1 SEFASGHAAAASGLR
16 GVCAGLFV
24 AVRLSADLVSVL
36 CPAPPGN
43 SVVDPPSFSTGF
55 LSPSVL
61 CVAAGDADDAHNA
74 ESEDPPA
81 PAEAD
86 PLGSSSLS
94 QRFYHAMTT
103 PLPDVL
109 VGPETAEQR
118 LEKEVRLIHG
128 LRAHEV
134 EVDNVQK
141 QKKQAV
147 NPVEL
152 IGSLKTYSKDV
163 SQLGKRQESGVHVK
177 RANILIQQ
185 VRATSKVLGRM
196 ARSVRKGEQAI
207 AALLK
212 DAKALAGSKSVPE
225 RVVTAKLDLLQRL
238 KTSVDTNTQ
247 LADGQV
253 KAKLHF
259 SSLLGELFDELK
271 WLGLNGVQTHE
282 ARRLQQ
288 EGRAMRKQVAVK
300 LEKLKKGHAAL
311 RKAARRA
318 TSVVETALFSILKS
332 SLARGKRIKVMARRV
347 KEQTERLDIILAE
360 ANDAGRQCRKLQKKA
375 AKSRSESV
383 SLHIADRSQ
392 TLLETVV
399 RYVMISKQSLAVGL
413 SALNDISSSSRTL
426 LGVVELEPVAS
437 SDVHRVQAT
446 VADIRSRAQTGFELH
461 DMLTEGL
468 NRDTRAVFR
477 ALRIAYGQCDAASK
491 SFWTSL
497 RKALELRSLP
507 PAQAQQLSHMLSR
520 KNAVAANLAALVVD
534 VQGVMQT
541 ALKASSRRRASG
553 MSGAVIELNTA
564 TELLKA
570 LDAAMTGAYAAQV
583 GVVALPSFVQ
593 NMTASLHLLRTRF
606 WSAPHRRLK
615 AVIKAGIQGTAR
627 GARLATEL
635 EGSFK
640 RLNRQRLQSMQ
651 RRKQALYQ
659 IQKSVIEAFTAFHR
673 HEKFVGEYNRRS
685 AELEVAE
692 AMMSVAIAALDKRS
706 LENVNRNMNG
716 KGKTKAKKGRRKNVK
731 GTVLDKAKARAFSR
745 AKTKLENNLE
755 AKRAKVKANELARL
769 NMSGKV
775 MKKMKEKRREKE
787 RAQAAARR
795 IKEQQRTTTSFE
807 HSYVAVAVA
816 LRSFAVLRKALDLPP
831 FPGLKKKER
840 LLHAQLEEVQK
851 VLRTSIKP
859 WTPEV
864 VVRTLKNVEANLGR
878 IVRVQDTVMRV
889 LGRHGTLMKAHTK
902 TLSNVLRAF
911 YLATGLMFKTDL
923 RNAKQLLAAAVAGRQ
938 DIISAVD
945 KYKTTCGMLQRVTD
959 PQAPPMSFRDAEGL
973 LVAIHKLD
981 SLVDRL
987 WNVFLSTFVSLKET
1001 LKTMER
1007 REALMPREVKKKSRR
1022 SRVDIEA
1029 VTKSLWESAFEAHK
1043 VLQRV
1048 QSLVA
1053 KWRVS
1058 AAEKLREGIARKLQE
1073 VDENQRKITAEA
1085 ARLTEET
1092 VRHKAIVTAGQKLD
1106 FSRLN
1111 AQRRASWRQ
1120 DFGKLREAEAALPAQ
1135 MHWQEGA
1142 AKYVAEVAEWIHAR
1156 HWSIYRDGSDVDHK
1170 LAVRV
1175 NKAASNALKELRI
1188 AQEALDQLLLRKKE
1202 ETAVTQLGVLAAH
1215 QEALATQ
1222 LKTRAAAMTQVAQ
1235 NAKETLRLAL
1245 KKPEAFQADAK
1256 TREKH
1261 LVALQ
1266 SRIKAV
1272 LEKYDGAGDPSVNP
1286 EDLLKEMDRTNSEVT
1301 DLLERHPH
1309 LAKHAWTVA
1318 KALKHG
1324 RGSVSKIRDASKSMG
1339 GELEI
1344 LRSLA
1349 DTLETDLRVL
1359 ELNRMLV
1366 AAEKRARN
1374 TVARLT
1380 RLKEL
1385 EMEALSD
1392 AQHAEVAASRTDDWE
1407 TANTVLARARDLLH
1421 KAEKERATWQAAL
1434 RERQQELSVINEK
1447 WDVPD
1452 AAKCDAQMRPVVRTV
1467 KALRDTVVKLTAEAK
1482 ELVDAEDTTYTALQQ
1497 AVTNLEKTTLR
1508 RRLVVARHRVE
1519 EIARADAV
1527 TWKEIAD
1534 LPTAVDSVRRRLRVF
1549 QETLGETTWRNG
1561 LSDEAVIK
1569 RAAEMDAR
1577 FDRVAREVKA
1587 LQTILKRDTGAEEEA
1602 EAQEIV
1608 AAFAASGQKD
1618 ATVQADVAKLQQ
1630 RVSEDQQ
1637 ALAAARKGMKKV
1649 NALFAEVSRLD
1660 EQRRARDQVYTF
1672 RVRQE
1677 NLVKEITM
1685 LVGKQKALK
1694 NRLKEQAERGLKLED
1709 VPQSRVDTSALGV
1722 KDDPN
1727 GDLSKID
1734 SWLQEAQTL
1743 LEEGNTQ
1750 MLSSSEQIQVVDE
1763 TRRDLRDDMKSAY
1776 LKQHP
1781 DDVGRFAREGD
1792 EQNRRLEQLLHEARN
1807 ANDAISVAL
1816 AVLED
1821 QKIKVAAK
1829 VAPLRAV
1836 VAETE
1841 IARMAEAET
1850 QLASVIRDLL
1860 GRHIRLGEQML
1871 EFRHF
1876 LEEQEAFLLQG
1887 SAAFTRSRSGKEADE
1902 ISRRGARIIEAATQ
1916 LRAAWEAHADDRL
1929 ALARFQRELATG
1941 LLPTEQLKEYATNPN
1956 VAEAVRDL
1964 VTRRKQNVQLVV
1976 QGSKAIQTMG
1986 REFADT
1992 AKRAGELS
2000 KLAQSVRRFFG
2011 LSSGQATVRA
2021 QLETLAEAAKKT
2033 QQGASGLIQQLS
2045 TLLSRAE
2052 QTTKSGDALDM
2063 GPGTRELM
2071 DTARMALERNPVEQW
2086 HQDLEAI
2093 GGQLRQLDDYIAS
2106 LPHALLDSD
2115 IFAEEL
2121 NNIRLAQGALYKSL
2135 ERSRAMV
2142 DAADRRRFDLHV
2154 ATTAATDFFHG
2165 ATLTS
2170 AREHVEKLGA
2180 EETARHREIELVRSQ
2195 IEALIRD
2202 LKTVLTS
2209 ASAEGSA
2216 AAVDRNASARVQQL
2230 LSRRSALEGFAGII
2244 SRVTQLVNQ
2253 REEVVRQLLKR
2264 AGTTGPVE
2272 LAAVPVGE
2280 AVAQSKEMLKA
2291 CESLVSEARALF
2303 AAVERLGGDLA
2314 ILAEVSNAR
2323 QRQHR
2328 LQGEAHRVKALLEQT
2343 LVSAQSQIVKVRGA
2357 YRSVASDDANG
2368 NPNFQQANS
2377 VLSVV
2382 KLAGR
2387 DAATSVVHITQ
2398 ESANLDREIADI
2410 EAKTQAATGPVR
2422 AQIRQLQ
2429 AIQGE
2434 LRVAISQLRGR
2445 IALLARAAQ
2454 ELEDA
2459 AGDLTGHLKRQ
2470 ALAVAQDQIAAKM
2483 KEQEDLAEEVERDE
2497 AAVDQLRRDVDRLLA
2512 MRQRHADGMDA
2523 DAGFQPRRL
2532 SSQGDHVAKAEELAA
2547 HLSETAAR
2555 VQNAQRELAKSEA
2568 SWRRF
2573 EGLRDPVNALRSL
2586 TNKSSRT
2593 LDRLGR
2599 KLGQILSDLA
2609 GLEKVGEA
2617 SDVGVLISDAHA
2629 ALDRLSG
2636 QADGVVREAREVRG
2650 AAQSATEACR
2660 QENSAVAI
2668 LRSSFADNAVYG
2680 RRAAVYQEAVA
2691 TLQIGDAKS
2700 RQWSHIVKETE
2711 GSWTVL
2717 GETVTLLRRVEKN
2730 PVVFEGLRKVAERLE
2745 LLTPMVRQMAGVV
2758 DDARAALRKLYEEA
2772 NALRPHVFAPRPQ
2785 PGNSLADLELRANSL
2800 RSEAEGLLVK
2810 AEMAERQSKAL
2821 GRGRVSRPRRW
2832 RHGEPYPTRVDVDG
2846 LPDLEA
2852 AAQSVRVWREHLQRL
2867 REANSQAAREAAK
2880 SGRQSARLLATT
2892 AETDAALQ
2900 RLEAMLND
2908 LERDLQRDLLEHQV
2922 HSEIH
2927 RDRGHDM
2934 QRDRDRDI
2942 ERDTRRD
2949 RERDPERDAHRDRE
2963 RDPER
2968 DAHRDRERD
2977 MERSTRSD
2985 RERDMERS
2993 TRRDRER
3000 DMERSTRS
3008 DRERDMERSTRR
3020 DRERDMERDA
3030 HRDRER
3036 DSESRAPVERRRKDR
3051 SRSVSSL
3058 ALRGESK
3065 AATQVPPLSEEVA
3078 EVEHRMQERVGAL
3091 GNLTATF
3098 AIRKPSEDL
3107 TTGEEL
3113 WAGREALQHL
3123 EMEARKA
3130 LGKLEDVL
3138 GYAASVKR
3146 RLEAARS
3153 ARAANSADGS
3163 ENEDFG
3169 YLEKRLEAAVTDGR
3183 ASVAS
3188 ANEWLRED
3196 TMTTEMEGR
3205 VRRLFSD
3212 AEAVRD
3218 ALVHAE
3224 QSTSFYKQET
3234 AQQRTVFTASAE
3246 LVAKFEGNVTAS
3258 GELERATCHCVGRCP
3273 LNDLQAAV
3281 AGLEKASADAKATVK
3296 RLTVAVD
3303 AARHVRDAKIRVP
3316 AYMQGYIARAQNL
3329 VRGAHERLKELQR
3342 DRAVLDDDLA
3352 VSRAESQ
3359 KAVRAVHELFRRIL
3373 SQRLASV
3380 SGVAE
3385 QIVAKKNRV
3394 FEVGGEVQRLLE
3406 QLERMAKLHS
3416 SEKRAET
3423 VDQAV
3428 ATAEMRFQ
3436 EAEQLVNEMQ
3446 KLHQDAPE
3454 RWPLECGSKSFV
3466 AEDARSW
3473 QRDIEKSHRDSAGHV
3488 AAAVRRLV
3496 DISVNVEAIKGVR
3509 DTMVAQTAVAES
3521 RLASGREFLLTLKA
3535 AMQQFSARL
3544 DSAQALLTKAKSR
3557 QRDLPVRGD
3566 FADGL
3571 ASASV
3576 EVIEQIAQD
3585 LAKAGSIATLCRQ
3598 QVSSLRRYTRLS
3610 RTLLGN
3616 AEASEK
3622 DEALLALADLKVT
3635 AEEVQR
3641 ETTRMRDVAAAVG
3654 KAESRLASYARKA
3667 AAHSVDVLLR
3677 TAGRRDRQSRQ
3688 LVGLSDRVAGAHA
3701 KVIKLQTERFHVTP
3715 GEADPTQEAKK
3726 RLEEATRILSQEETI
3741 AKQVDEGSAL
3751 VRGGVAAIRAVERA
3765 LDKALLN
3772 RSQAKDLAACATEK
3786 AETTAA
3792 EQLRRAR
3799 SLVREMT
3806 NAISLAEVNETP
3818 LYLSY
3823 PFRSAHAKSRSS
3835 ESPDPSPAHTSVSVE
3850 HVAEKRRQAQ
3860 ANLSFFKTRLESLKA
3875 AGHTLEEASKK
3886 QRAAAVKLKGLAEEP
3901 GDKVGGTPRRLEGK
3915 LHPAVRGSDKVEQ
3928 SLTEQQRQRI
3938 ALILAAKQDVSK
3950 AQKALAEAN
3959 NAIQTLSEGQ
3969 EEAANRLRQ
3978 LETSR
3983 DAVRA
3988 TARKAP
3994 AGSDISVMYR
4004 EIEEMVE
4011 EGRRLYAEY
4020 SAQLK
4025 RTASQRA
4032 KVERELEQQI
4042 VTVKQLFDSVQTS
4055 EASLFGG
4062 SVEEARKILA
4072 QMEHDSAEAQR
4083 LVDEI
4088 RKLIEETSETYSES
4102 RSSEA
4107 RRLLGRVNT
4116 ITNTVKKSS
4125 KRVLETIDTLE
4136 SSAYNNIAAS
4146 LRDRLEK
4153 IQGELEARRKE
4164 AEEALLRNSDHEKL
4178 LVLIQASDKVRHTTT
4193 QVTEKAKEL
4202 RAVGA
4207 ELSRLS
4213 ADLERTANKPEA
4225 SDSTAEFWTK
4235 TATAFLAL
4243 QNRVNDATNRATGL
4257 GTSAQAL
4264 VAVAKEDLRDAH
4276 NVWSQ
4281 CRRVQ
4286 DEILIARCHDLA
4298 AAATDAGERALG
4310 ELHASMA
4317 ETVNLQT
4324 LSRAAEHEAKA
4335 ALLALAKQSLWESM
4349 AKAEKTSTRSNSLLA
4364 ELRQS
4369 AGELRALVEAASNIA
4384 EKGESLGETE
4394 DQLQVERSKGRG
4406 QRMSVVDPELIVD
4419 AERIAGRGAA
4429 LAKNLT
4435 NAVGTMR
4442 ATVVP
4447 EVVVE
4452 LLNEP
4457 SLAAGIEQHAK
4468 SVQAQAQAWE
4478 SEVAMVLAEMQDL
4491 VSELQ
4496 AANRTNS
4503 PANVRHEVVANLAAV
4518 NSLLH
4523 NTESDQVE
4531 TVDTGPELMRA
4542 TTLLNRAQS
4551 LLRTA
4556 VDPGD
4561 PDTHENADL
4570 EAQAESLSG
4579 RLQEHVDKHNLNRF
4593 EQFVSSTGSGL
4604 WSLENLG
4611 LPPMVEAALAAL
4623 ARTQSEAAD
4632 LMREWSRIQG
4642 LDQEA
4647 QADLQTRLRER
4658 LEAVSAETRKALGM
4672 LRSSLLSEV
4681 QRNDAK
4687 LQRFTAI
4694 LAQGA
4699 DLASQLTRE
4708 ATNNGPVLMAR
4719 AVRSDE
4725 AVSETPRD
4733 PAGILEQLVLL
4744 LERVQQEGSS
4754 ETNESVGEAAA
4765 PTDTAALESFRK
4777 LAENFQGD
4785 NAVMRRS
4792 VDAAATAFQRAT
4804 RSEQQLNETQGLAF
4818 SEKSAQEAPAA
4829 FVERLSSVMQ
4839 KAENDR
4845 KNLEVGL
4852 GVSLGVVLFLIV
4864 IVAVVLMLV
4873 RRRYRRRLLVLTRC
4887 ESKEV
4892 SDNNAVVAP
4901 VES

>member
-1 SEFASGHAAAASGLR
+1 
-16 GVCAGLFV
+16 LFV

-3000 DMERSTRS
+3000 DMER
-3008 DRERDMERSTRR
+3008 
-3020 DRERDMERDA
+3020 
-3030 HRDRER
+3030 
-3036 DSESRAPVERRRKDR
+3036 
-3051 SRSVSSL
+3051 
-3058 ALRGESK
+3058 
-3065 AATQVPPLSEEVA
+3065 
-3078 EVEHRMQERVGAL
+3078 
-3091 GNLTATF
+3091 
-3098 AIRKPSEDL
+3098 
-3107 TTGEEL
+3107 
-3113 WAGREALQHL
+3113 
-3123 EMEARKA
+3123 
-3130 LGKLEDVL
+3130 
-3138 GYAASVKR
+3138 
-3146 RLEAARS
+3146 
-3153 ARAANSADGS
+3153 
-3163 ENEDFG
+3163 
-3169 YLEKRLEAAVTDGR
+3169 
-3183 ASVAS
+3183 
-3188 ANEWLRED
+3188 
-3196 TMTTEMEGR
+3196 
-3205 VRRLFSD
+3205 
-3212 AEAVRD
+3212 
-3218 ALVHAE
+3218 
-3224 QSTSFYKQET
+3224 
-3234 AQQRTVFTASAE
+3234 
-3246 LVAKFEGNVTAS
+3246 
-3258 GELERATCHCVGRCP
+3258 
-3273 LNDLQAAV
+3273 
-3281 AGLEKASADAKATVK
+3281 
-3296 RLTVAVD
+3296 
-3303 AARHVRDAKIRVP
+3303 
-3316 AYMQGYIARAQNL
+3316 
-3329 VRGAHERLKELQR
+3329 
-3342 DRAVLDDDLA
+3342 
-3352 VSRAESQ
+3352 
-3359 KAVRAVHELFRRIL
+3359 
-3373 SQRLASV
+3373 
-3380 SGVAE
+3380 
-3385 QIVAKKNRV
+3385 
-3394 FEVGGEVQRLLE
+3394 
-3406 QLERMAKLHS
+3406 
-3416 SEKRAET
+3416 
-3423 VDQAV
+3423 
-3428 ATAEMRFQ
+3428 
-3436 EAEQLVNEMQ
+3436 
-3446 KLHQDAPE
+3446 
-3454 RWPLECGSKSFV
+3454 
-3466 AEDARSW
+3466 
-3473 QRDIEKSHRDSAGHV
+3473 
-3488 AAAVRRLV
+3488 
-3496 DISVNVEAIKGVR
+3496 
-3509 DTMVAQTAVAES
+3509 
-3521 RLASGREFLLTLKA
+3521 
-3535 AMQQFSARL
+3535 
-3544 DSAQALLTKAKSR
+3544 
-3557 QRDLPVRGD
+3557 
-3566 FADGL
+3566 
-3571 ASASV
+3571 
-3576 EVIEQIAQD
+3576 
-3585 LAKAGSIATLCRQ
+3585 
-3598 QVSSLRRYTRLS
+3598 
-3610 RTLLGN
+3610 
-3616 AEASEK
+3616 
-3622 DEALLALADLKVT
+3622 
-3635 AEEVQR
+3635 
-3641 ETTRMRDVAAAVG
+3641 
-3654 KAESRLASYARKA
+3654 
-3667 AAHSVDVLLR
+3667 
-3677 TAGRRDRQSRQ
+3677 
-3688 LVGLSDRVAGAHA
+3688 
-3701 KVIKLQTERFHVTP
+3701 
-3715 GEADPTQEAKK
+3715 
-3726 RLEEATRILSQEETI
+3726 
-3741 AKQVDEGSAL
+3741 
-3751 VRGGVAAIRAVERA
+3751 
-3765 LDKALLN
+3765 
-3772 RSQAKDLAACATEK
+3772 
-3786 AETTAA
+3786 
-3792 EQLRRAR
+3792 
-3799 SLVREMT
+3799 
-3806 NAISLAEVNETP
+3806 
-3818 LYLSY
+3818 
-3823 PFRSAHAKSRSS
+3823 
-3835 ESPDPSPAHTSVSVE
+3835 
-3850 HVAEKRRQAQ
+3850 
-3860 ANLSFFKTRLESLKA
+3860 
-3875 AGHTLEEASKK
+3875 
-3886 QRAAAVKLKGLAEEP
+3886 
-3901 GDKVGGTPRRLEGK
+3901 
-3915 LHPAVRGSDKVEQ
+3915 
-3928 SLTEQQRQRI
+3928 
-3938 ALILAAKQDVSK
+3938 
-3950 AQKALAEAN
+3950 
-3959 NAIQTLSEGQ
+3959 
-3969 EEAANRLRQ
+3969 
-3978 LETSR
+3978 
-3983 DAVRA
+3983 
-3988 TARKAP
+3988 
-3994 AGSDISVMYR
+3994 
-4004 EIEEMVE
+4004 
-4011 EGRRLYAEY
+4011 
-4020 SAQLK
+4020 
-4025 RTASQRA
+4025 
-4032 KVERELEQQI
+4032 
-4042 VTVKQLFDSVQTS
+4042 
-4055 EASLFGG
+4055 
-4062 SVEEARKILA
+4062 
-4072 QMEHDSAEAQR
+4072 
-4083 LVDEI
+4083 
-4088 RKLIEETSETYSES
+4088 
-4102 RSSEA
+4102 
-4107 RRLLGRVNT
+4107 
-4116 ITNTVKKSS
+4116 
-4125 KRVLETIDTLE
+4125 
-4136 SSAYNNIAAS
+4136 
-4146 LRDRLEK
+4146 
-4153 IQGELEARRKE
+4153 
-4164 AEEALLRNSDHEKL
+4164 
-4178 LVLIQASDKVRHTTT
+4178 
-4193 QVTEKAKEL
+4193 
-4202 RAVGA
+4202 
-4207 ELSRLS
+4207 
-4213 ADLERTANKPEA
+4213 
-4225 SDSTAEFWTK
+4225 
-4235 TATAFLAL
+4235 
-4243 QNRVNDATNRATGL
+4243 
-4257 GTSAQAL
+4257 
-4264 VAVAKEDLRDAH
+4264 
-4276 NVWSQ
+4276 
-4281 CRRVQ
+4281 
-4286 DEILIARCHDLA
+4286 
-4298 AAATDAGERALG
+4298 
-4310 ELHASMA
+4310 
-4317 ETVNLQT
+4317 
-4324 LSRAAEHEAKA
+4324 
-4335 ALLALAKQSLWESM
+4335 
-4349 AKAEKTSTRSNSLLA
+4349 
-4364 ELRQS
+4364 
-4369 AGELRALVEAASNIA
+4369 
-4384 EKGESLGETE
+4384 
-4394 DQLQVERSKGRG
+4394 
-4406 QRMSVVDPELIVD
+4406 
-4419 AERIAGRGAA
+4419 
-4429 LAKNLT
+4429 
-4435 NAVGTMR
+4435 
-4442 ATVVP
+4442 
-4447 EVVVE
+4447 
-4452 LLNEP
+4452 
-4457 SLAAGIEQHAK
+4457 
-4468 SVQAQAQAWE
+4468 
-4478 SEVAMVLAEMQDL
+4478 
-4491 VSELQ
+4491 
-4496 AANRTNS
+4496 
-4503 PANVRHEVVANLAAV
+4503 
-4518 NSLLH
+4518 
-4523 NTESDQVE
+4523 
-4531 TVDTGPELMRA
+4531 
-4542 TTLLNRAQS
+4542 
-4551 LLRTA
+4551 
-4556 VDPGD
+4556 
-4561 PDTHENADL
+4561 
-4570 EAQAESLSG
+4570 
-4579 RLQEHVDKHNLNRF
+4579 
-4593 EQFVSSTGSGL
+4593 
-4604 WSLENLG
+4604 
-4611 LPPMVEAALAAL
+4611 
-4623 ARTQSEAAD
+4623 
-4632 LMREWSRIQG
+4632 
-4642 LDQEA
+4642 
-4647 QADLQTRLRER
+4647 
-4658 LEAVSAETRKALGM
+4658 
-4672 LRSSLLSEV
+4672 
-4681 QRNDAK
+4681 
-4687 LQRFTAI
+4687 
-4694 LAQGA
+4694 
-4699 DLASQLTRE
+4699 
-4708 ATNNGPVLMAR
+4708 
-4719 AVRSDE
+4719 
-4725 AVSETPRD
+4725 
-4733 PAGILEQLVLL
+4733 
-4744 LERVQQEGSS
+4744 
-4754 ETNESVGEAAA
+4754 
-4765 PTDTAALESFRK
+4765 
-4777 LAENFQGD
+4777 
-4785 NAVMRRS
+4785 
-4792 VDAAATAFQRAT
+4792 
-4804 RSEQQLNETQGLAF
+4804 
-4818 SEKSAQEAPAA
+4818 
-4829 FVERLSSVMQ
+4829 
-4839 KAENDR
+4839 
-4845 KNLEVGL
+4845 
-4852 GVSLGVVLFLIV
+4852 
-4864 IVAVVLMLV
+4864 
-4873 RRRYRRRLLVLTRC
+4873 
-4887 ESKEV
+4887 
-4892 SDNNAVVAP
+4892 
-4901 VES
+4901 

>member
-1 SEFASGHAAAASGLR
+1 MRAHELKQLNLMRKPWKMPSWLLPVSAI
-16 GVCAGLFV
+16 GLFV

-147 NPVEL
+147 NPVDL

-300 LEKLKKGHAAL
+300 LEKLMKGHAAL

-318 TSVVETALFSILKS
+318 TSVVDTALFSILKS

-360 ANDAGRQCRKLQKKA
+360 ANDAGRHCRKLQKKA

-477 ALRIAYGQCDAASK
+477 ALRLAYGQCDAASK

-889 LGRHGTLMKAHTK
+889 LERHGTLMKAHTK

-1092 VRHKAIVTAGQKLD
+1092 VRHKTIVTAGQKLD

-1120 DFGKLREAEAALPAQ
+1120 DFGKLQEAEAALPAQ

-1245 KKPEAFQADAK
+1245 KEPEAFQADAK

-1374 TVARLT
+1374 TVAGLT

-1392 AQHAEVAASRTDDWE
+1392 AQHAELAASRTDDWE

-1527 TWKEIAD
+1527 TWKEIAE
-1534 LPTAVDSVRRRLRVF
+1534 LPAAVDSVRRRLRVF

-1722 KDDPN
+1722 TDDPN

-1829 VAPLRAV
+1829 VAPLRVV

-2071 DTARMALERNPVEQW
+2071 DSARMALERNPVEQW

-2244 SRVTQLVNQ
+2244 SRVMQLVNQ

-2758 DDARAALRKLYEEA
+2758 NDARAALRKLYEEA

-2785 PGNSLADLELRANSL
+2785 PDNSLADLELRANSL

-2949 RERDPERDAHRDRE
+2949 RERDM
-2963 RDPER
+2963 ER

-3000 DMERSTRS
+3000 DMERSTR
-3008 DRERDMERSTRR
+3008 RNLERDMERSTRR
-3020 DRERDMERDA
+3020 DRERDTERGT
-3030 HRDRER
+3030 HLDRER

-3454 RWPLECGSKSFV
+3454 RWPLECGSNSFV

-3726 RLEEATRILSQEETI
+3726 RLEETTRILSQEETI

-4561 PDTHENADL
+4561 PDTQENADL

-4579 RLQEHVDKHNLNRF
+4579 RLQEHMDKHNLNRF

-4672 LRSSLLSEV
+4672 LQSSLLSEV

-4765 PTDTAALESFRK
+4765 PTDTAALESFRR

-4792 VDAAATAFQRAT
+4792 VDAAAIAFQRAT